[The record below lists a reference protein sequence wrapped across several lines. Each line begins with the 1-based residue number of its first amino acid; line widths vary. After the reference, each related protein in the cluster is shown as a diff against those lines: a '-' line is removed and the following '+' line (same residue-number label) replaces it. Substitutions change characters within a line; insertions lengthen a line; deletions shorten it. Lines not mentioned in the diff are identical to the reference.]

1 MKNRKAGLILTL
13 ITVGLLLS
21 NSEVFSQQRADQ
33 LYEKALY
40 FEEAKGEMQRA
51 IDLYQEIIKQYPGN
65 RQVVAKALLHAGFCY
80 EKLGLKEA
88 QQVYRRIINDYSEN
102 KNEVSMA
109 RVRLASLERT
119 LADLEQKTS
128 FRKIEFA
135 SEPQN
140 GVMSADGKK
149 LAFTSDNGVWL
160 VPLQS
165 NLGNNIGG
173 EPVRIA
179 DVLGASNFFN
189 VMAWSANGQW
199 IAVNSGY
206 NEKDFVYIV
215 PVKGGE
221 QRKVRIPAREAG
233 NFSFRLSLSPDGEKL
248 AFSALDT
255 GSNAQNAN
263 LASLHVYTVSSKGG
277 DPIQISPGPGDS
289 PSFSPDG
296 KLIAYVTHY
305 EKKEPPKNVQGT
317 RYDSELWVVNSSGGS
332 PVKLAVAD
340 GRLGG
345 PSWSPDGRFI
355 ALPGRTDIGG
365 KEIWIYPLSA
375 DVSSAGEPT
384 IVTLPR
390 YSFGMLAGWTPGNEL
405 GVFIRSPYRSAVY
418 TVPSSGGRAVQVTPD
433 GVVYYPRWSPDGK
446 RIYLRWV
453 KQDEDPPV
461 QVVYV
466 PAAGGNITKI
476 SWPETA
482 LITRVP
488 GGGHNISPD
497 GRKMVVSGA
506 QKPYNS
512 KSFVD
517 LHVIPLDKGRSVRLT
532 NDEEH
537 EKYPCWSPDGK
548 WIAFVGWQKT
558 SADKGFDAIYRIP
571 SEGGNPIQVTSAND
585 SVGVGAITFTPD
597 GKRIA
602 FFSQNMIKTIPVEG
616 GKSEMLIDKAQ
627 SDRWSQLAWSPD
639 GSKIAYN
646 TDGKIWITTLSTGEK
661 TDLKTGLPENFIA
674 SEFDWSPDGQK
685 ITFMTT
691 SGDEPE
697 FWLISNFLPLEKLT
711 RKNEVAN
718 ALP

>member
-1 MKNRKAGLILTL
+1 MKTNKPCLILIL
-13 ITVGLLLS
+13 IIVGLFLS
-21 NSEVFSQQRADQ
+21 GIDAFPQQTADQ

-40 FEEAKGEMQRA
+40 LEEAKGEMQQA

-65 RQVVAKALLHAGFCY
+65 RQVMAKALLHAGFCY

-88 QQVYRRIINDYSEN
+88 QQVYRRVINDYSEN

-109 RVRLASLERT
+109 RVRLASLEKT
-119 LADLEQKTS
+119 LADLKNKPN
-128 FRKIEFA
+128 FRKIEIA

-140 GVMSADGKK
+140 GILSPDGKI

-160 VPLQS
+160 VPIQS
-165 NLGNNIGG
+165 NLGKDIAG

-179 DVLGASNFFN
+179 EVPGASNFFN
-189 VMAWSANGQW
+189 VLTWSADGQW
-199 IAVNSGY
+199 IAANSGY
-206 NEKDFVYIV
+206 NEKDFVYII

-221 QRKVRIPAREAG
+221 QRKVQLPAREAG

-248 AFSALDT
+248 AFSALEPGLSTQD
-255 GSNAQNAN
+255 AN
-263 LASLHVYTVSSKGG
+263 LAALHVYVMPSKGG
-277 DPIQISPGPGDS
+277 ELRQISPGPGDS

-305 EKKEPPKNVQGT
+305 EKKEPPKNIQGT

-345 PSWSPDGRFI
+345 PTWSPDGRFI
-355 ALPGRTDIGG
+355 SAPGRTDTGG
-365 KEIWIYPLSA
+365 KEIWVYALSPDA
-375 DVSSAGEPT
+375 SSAGDPAIIE
-384 IVTLPR
+384 LPR
-390 YSFGMLAGWTPGNEL
+390 YSMGMLAGWTPENEL
-405 GVFIRSPYRSAVY
+405 GVFIRSEYRSAVY
-418 TVPSSGGRAVQVTPD
+418 TVPSSGGRAVQVTPE
-433 GVVYYPRWSPDGK
+433 GIVYYPRWSPDGK
-446 RIYLRWV
+446 RIFLRWV

-461 QVVYV
+461 QIIYV
-466 PAAGGNITKI
+466 PATGGNITKI
-476 SWPETA
+476 PWPETE
-482 LITRVP
+482 LMTRVP

-497 GRKMVVSGA
+497 GQKIVVSAA

-512 KSFVD
+512 ESYVD
-517 LHVIPLDKGRSVRLT
+517 LRVIPLDNGQPVRLT

-548 WIAFVGWQKT
+548 WIGFVEWKKI
-558 SADKGFDAIYRIP
+558 SDDKGFDVIYRIP
-571 SEGGNPIQVTSAND
+571 AEGGNPIQVTSVND
-585 SVGVGAITFTPD
+585 SVSVGAITFTHD
-597 GKRIA
+597 GKRIV
-602 FFSQNMIKTIPVEG
+602 FFSEGKIKTIPVEG
-616 GKSEMLIDKAQ
+616 GKSEVLVNKVK
-627 SDRWSQLAWSPD
+627 SDYWSQLAWSPD

-646 TDGKIWITTLSTGEK
+646 TEGKIWITTLATGEK
-661 TDLKTGLPENFIA
+661 TNLRTGLPEDFSV

-697 FWLISNFLPLEKLT
+697 FWLISNFLTPDK
-711 RKNEVAN
+711 K
-718 ALP
+718 